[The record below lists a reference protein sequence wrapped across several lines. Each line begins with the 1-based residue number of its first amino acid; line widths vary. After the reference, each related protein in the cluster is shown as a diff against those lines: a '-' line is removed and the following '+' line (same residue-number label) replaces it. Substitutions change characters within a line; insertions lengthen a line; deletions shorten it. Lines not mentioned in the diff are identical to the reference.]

1 MITCNLMGGLGN
13 QLFQIFAT
21 ISYGIKSKNQ
31 FILFIFLK
39 INSYLKVDTFGNPFA
54 EKVISTL
61 SKLEAIITNK
71 VQLFQNAFF
80 TKRLNYISS
89 IIVKNINVNIFLFF
103 DVCCLIFF
111 NCFI

>member
-1 MITCNLMGGLGN
+1 MGGLGN

-89 IIVKNINVNIFLFF
+89 IIVKNIIRGIVSFLIR
-103 DVCCLIFF
+103 LILIIP
-111 NCFI
+111 NA